1 MIDRDTV
8 FLVVD
13 DFEPMRKVTSGQL
26 RAMGANTVITANNGS
41 EALHILQNR
50 RVDVVLSDWNMPV
63 MTGLDLLKAVRADAR
78 LARLPFIMITAEVA
92 RERVEEAIACGVSEL
107 LVKPYT
113 SDRLAVRIEK
123 TLTQRPRPN
132 QPAHAASLAAH
143 NTPPQP
149 GHHTEHPAGAEPSRP
164 EILVVDDSPDNLL
177 LLSHLFMNE
186 YSVRIAHTGEKALG
200 ICQSNQP
207 PDLVLLDIMMPG
219 MDGFEVA
226 RKMREHPTSE
236 SIPVIFVTSL
246 IGEDVRLK
254 GLELGA
260 VDFIN
265 KPIDPD
271 VLKPRVRNFLR
282 YVELNKQLQAD
293 YDGMLEAAR
302 LHEDVEYIV
311 RHDMKGPLAG
321 IVGLVQSLEEEGS
334 MSAKH
339 AEQLHMIEETAMQ
352 VLDMINLSAELFK
365 IETGRFQL
373 DAKPV
378 KIGDVLRRI
387 GEMARTTFAEK
398 HLVIAIDTDVPVGV
412 EIPQALGDSMF
423 CHSLFQNLIK
433 NACEAAPEHG
443 RVTVTLM
450 DESPLR
456 IMIQNKGAVPAE
468 IRDSFFDKFVT
479 YGKQNGTGLGTYSAK
494 LLAEAQHGEISL
506 AVSDRENMTTLIV
519 SLPRYSGAAELK
531 ARRLI

>member
-1 MIDRDTV
+1 MD
-8 FLVVD
+8 
-13 DFEPMRKVTSGQL
+13 
-26 RAMGANTVITANNGS
+26 
-41 EALHILQNR
+41 
-50 RVDVVLSDWNMPV
+50 
-63 MTGLDLLKAVRADAR
+63 
-78 LARLPFIMITAEVA
+78 
-92 RERVEEAIACGVSEL
+92 
-107 LVKPYT
+107 
-113 SDRLAVRIEK
+113 
-123 TLTQRPRPN
+123 
-132 QPAHAASLAAH
+132 
-143 NTPPQP
+143 
-149 GHHTEHPAGAEPSRP
+149 
-164 EILVVDDSPDNLL
+164 
-177 LLSHLFMNE
+177 E

-200 ICQSNQP
+200 ICHSNNP

-226 RKMREHPTSE
+226 KKMREHPTSE

-302 LHEDVEYIV
+302 LHKDVENIV

-321 IVGLVQSLEEEGS
+321 IVGLVQALEEDGT

-339 AEQLHMIEETAMQ
+339 AEQLHMIEETAME

-387 GEMARTTFAEK
+387 GEMARTTFEEK

-433 NACEAAPEHG
+433 NACEAAPEHS
-443 RVTVTLM
+443 RVNVTLM
-450 DESPLR
+450 DEAPLR
-456 IMIQNKGAVPAE
+456 IIIQNKGAVPAE
-468 IRDSFFDKFVT
+468 IRDSFFNKFVT

-506 AVSDRENMTTLIV
+506 SVSDRENMTTLIV
-519 SLPRYSGAAELK
+519 TLPRHSNAAESK